1 MIPVTAKT
9 QWLTLN
15 TDLNPGWIKHVKYN
29 RTGKGNAWFTAMD
42 SLNDEK
48 QEWVGLFNLNTTYPP
63 LTVLFIINLQCLTSL
78 LKHSSSHVCSS
89 GLYIHGSWKWQH
101 VQLSINLGDTAQG
114 LNENHMQEKQGAGRQ
129 EAVSRRQRGGHRER
143 KTQKKERE
151 RRWGARMPTY
161 CNR

>member
-9 QWLTLN
+9 RWLTSN
-15 TDLNPGWIKHVKYN
+15 TDLNTGWIKHIKYN
-29 RTGKGNAWFTAMD
+29 RTGKGNAWLTAMD

-48 QEWVGLFNLNTTYPP
+48 QEWVGLFNLNTTYLP
-63 LTVLFIINLQCLTSL
+63 LTVLSIINLQCLRSL

-129 EAVSRRQRGGHRER
+129 AGSSEQETERRTEGEGDTER
-143 KTQKKERE
+143 RERE
-151 RRWGARMPTY
+151 RRWEGARTLT
-161 CNR
+161 